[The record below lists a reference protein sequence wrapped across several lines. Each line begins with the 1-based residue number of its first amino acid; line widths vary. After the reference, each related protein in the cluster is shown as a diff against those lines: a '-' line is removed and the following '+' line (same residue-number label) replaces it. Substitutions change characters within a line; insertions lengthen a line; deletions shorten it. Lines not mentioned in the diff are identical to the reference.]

1 MGRRAFRSGR
11 HGWTASWAPL
21 PPSPAAPP
29 RLGPLRP
36 SVLNSTAAPPFRG
49 PRPCRAFLH
58 PRGRGRHRL
67 WAAAGG
73 PRAPGRFCQGLSHRP
88 PHSAP
93 QRSGPATPRSPAAGA
108 LASPAGL
115 GGRGK
120 EARRPRGGGTAPENT
135 NARDHPRPG
144 RAETNA
150 RAPRSL
156 LWLRNR
162 APRHAHRRHTPAPAA
177 PAAPAPASR
186 SAPAGGTTPDRG
198 APGPRT
204 APPPRPG
211 CSGPPPLRGRPGARE
226 EGAGPQPPPHLVQ
239 VHVGP
244 RALRKHLVHGRLHL
258 LPRRPKRPGSL
269 PGRRRFF
276 RCAPRRGRSRL
287 RRPADSMVPPSPAP
301 AGSAR
306 SAARRSA
313 REAARGPRGR
323 PQGRTGRPTGP
334 AHGGAP
340 ERPTRKRTDR
350 EKSQPTDGRKYLR
363 VVCVWHGADVRRENR
378 RPQQPDK
385 RAESKL
391 GEGLRDVS
399 PKRTHEWPL
408 SPWKDA
414 HHPGC

>member
-49 PRPCRAFLH
+49 PHPCRAFLH

-177 PAAPAPASR
+177 PAPASR

-211 CSGPPPLRGRPGARE
+211 CSGPPPLRGRPGAR
-226 EGAGPQPPPHLVQ
+226 A
-239 VHVGP
+239 
-244 RALRKHLVHGRLHL
+244 
-258 LPRRPKRPGSL
+258 
-269 PGRRRFF
+269 
-276 RCAPRRGRSRL
+276 RSRRL
-287 RRPADSMVPPSPAP
+287 TSS
-301 AGSAR
+301 R
-306 SAARRSA
+306 S
-313 REAARGPRGR
+313 
-323 PQGRTGRPTGP
+323 T
-334 AHGGAP
+334 
-340 ERPTRKRTDR
+340 
-350 EKSQPTDGRKYLR
+350 
-363 VVCVWHGADVRRENR
+363 
-378 RPQQPDK
+378 
-385 RAESKL
+385 
-391 GEGLRDVS
+391 
-399 PKRTHEWPL
+399 
-408 SPWKDA
+408 
-414 HHPGC
+414 